1 MRESNPCRL
10 VRSEAV
16 ALAAPCDDPQGVNII
31 ILLLPNRPSWRASMR
46 KIVISVLVVLPLL
59 APSRDAKPQHSVAVC
74 RLEKSAVVM
83 LEPSTMKLISEVGDD
98 ASLTIILAGLD
109 TEHPVMRGNIGESK
123 LDVLRRKPEAVWL
136 AETPTLGGVNIWTYF
151 RKERVV
157 ILSKQ
162 YTQPAAPGPFGL
174 MVIGKCE

>member
-1 MRESNPCRL
+1 
-10 VRSEAV
+10 
-16 ALAAPCDDPQGVNII
+16 
-31 ILLLPNRPSWRASMR
+31 MR
-46 KIVISVLVVLPLL
+46 KFVISILIVLPFL
-59 APSRDAKPQHSVAVC
+59 ASSRAAKAQRSIAVC
-74 RLEKSAVVM
+74 RLQKSAIVR
-83 LEPSTMKLISEVGDD
+83 LEPGTTKLISEVGEDEN
-98 ASLTIILAGLD
+98 LTIILAGLD
-109 TEHPVMRGNIGESK
+109 TEHPVLRGNFGESE
-123 LDVLRRKPEAVWL
+123 LDVVRRKPEAVWL